1 MISIISLA
9 LLFGFVFMLFFIIKK
24 QIRKVKYFKERKT
37 ATNLTSALLSLS
49 LYSML
54 SIFLTLYLTR
64 VPQRKFDKTTW
75 INNVNDRY
83 KMIDDLVQSDYLIGK
98 DKDFLKN
105 LFGKPLRID
114 TENKVIE
121 YELIGRKWS
130 DFRIIK
136 LKLYIKNDIVHRFE
150 YSE

>member
-1 MISIISLA
+1 
-9 LLFGFVFMLFFIIKK
+9 
-24 QIRKVKYFKERKT
+24 
-37 ATNLTSALLSLS
+37 
-49 LYSML
+49 
-54 SIFLTLYLTR
+54 
-64 VPQRKFDKTTW
+64 
-75 INNVNDRY
+75 
-83 KMIDDLVQSDYLIGK
+83 MIDDLVQSDYLIGK